1 MTICPSAA
9 AGKTQLKGCLLSG
22 RSWLTAFLCT
32 AAAHVDHGKTT
43 LMDRLL
49 AHCGVTL
56 AGEERYMDS
65 NVLEKER
72 GITISAKYTSI
83 RYKGHVVNAVDT
95 PGHADFGGE
104 VERCA
109 RCCSGCA
116 LLKPLTF
123 SPG

>member
-1 MTICPSAA
+1 
-9 AGKTQLKGCLLSG
+9 
-22 RSWLTAFLCT
+22 
-32 AAAHVDHGKTT
+32 
-43 LMDRLL
+43 MDRLL

-83 RYKGHVVNAVDT
+83 RYRGHVVNAVDT

-109 RCCSGCA
+109 WHRS
-116 LLKPLTF
+116 
-123 SPG
+123 

>member
-1 MTICPSAA
+1 
-9 AGKTQLKGCLLSG
+9 
-22 RSWLTAFLCT
+22 
-32 AAAHVDHGKTT
+32 
-43 LMDRLL
+43 MDRLL

-109 RCCSGCA
+109 RNSLPSVGRFWANRWQPIQA
-116 LLKPLTF
+116 LHNCYYTVAVLVLCLLQ
-123 SPG
+123 G